1 MRRRHGAL
9 RPPALPLAFLTLLLA
24 AGAAPA
30 HRLEAEYRVL
40 PDHKVQV
47 ESWFDLGGDSPRG
60 ARVQVFRADGS
71 LFTEGKLDRQGVFVF
86 PYGDAEP
93 LRVVVSTTGHRA
105 VLEVP
110 AQDLTPGT
118 GTAPTSPGQDA
129 GPTAAGARADR
140 SARVSVKDVL
150 IGVGFLLAAAA
161 FALSLRN
168 ARQLRE
174 LKRAGRLAPEPEGV
188 GNRTSPTHITPAE
201 RR

>member
-9 RPPALPLAFLTLLLA
+9 RPPALPLAFLALLLP
-24 AGAAPA
+24 AGAANA

-60 ARVQVFRADGS
+60 ARVQVFRANGS
-71 LFTEGKLDRQGVFVF
+71 LFTEGALDRQGVFVF

-93 LRVVVSTTGHRA
+93 LRVVVSTAGHRA

-110 AQDLTPGT
+110 AQDLTPET
-118 GTAPTSPGQDA
+118 PTAPTFRGA
-129 GPTAAGARADR
+129 GAEPTAATPRADR
-140 SARVSVKDVL
+140 SPRVSVKDVL

-161 FALSLRN
+161 FVLSLRN

-174 LKRAGRLAPEPEGV
+174 MRRGK
-188 GNRTSPTHITPAE
+188 SP
-201 RR
+201 